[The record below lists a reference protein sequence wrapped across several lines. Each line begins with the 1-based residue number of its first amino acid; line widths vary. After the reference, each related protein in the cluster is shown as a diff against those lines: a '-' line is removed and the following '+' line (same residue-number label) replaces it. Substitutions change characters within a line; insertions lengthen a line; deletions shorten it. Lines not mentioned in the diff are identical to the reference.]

1 MGLQGT
7 IMAGPLYCPFRQP
20 TCNVIWACSELD
32 RARDQHRYFAP
43 AATVYGSAHAKG
55 QRSALCTPRPLQH
68 SPLRDFP
75 ALCSFI
81 RGLQC
86 DCVFA
91 AHRQIIRRIACE
103 WLASPGNGGVAG
115 RSDSKRKRG
124 PRCAIRSKRARQ
136 FQPS

>member
-75 ALCSFI
+75 ALCSFHS
-81 RGLQC
+81 R
-86 DCVFA
+86 A
-91 AHRQIIRRIACE
+91 AVRLPVRS
-103 WLASPGNGGVAG
+103 ASPNHSTDRLRMA
-115 RSDSKRKRG
+115 SITRKRG
-124 PRCAIRSKRARQ
+124 RRWPLRL
-136 FQPS
+136 